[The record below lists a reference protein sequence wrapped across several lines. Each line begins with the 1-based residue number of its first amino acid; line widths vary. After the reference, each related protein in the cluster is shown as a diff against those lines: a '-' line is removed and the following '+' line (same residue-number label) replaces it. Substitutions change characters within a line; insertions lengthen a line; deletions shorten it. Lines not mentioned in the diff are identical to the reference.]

1 VISGSGGLAEA
12 QYGHRTTKA
21 TETAV
26 LTLQQKQ
33 RWREL
38 ILNELYDRTGGD
50 PLNGLEPSQIVEGVY
65 RRLGYPFFEDAPDQ
79 PEPEQPKPEIVKR
92 IKEELG
98 DASGPEVDQQIRY
111 LEGEGLV
118 RWEGNQIVLTHEGVL
133 HAEKPHRWG

>member
-1 VISGSGGLAEA
+1 
-12 QYGHRTTKA
+12 
-21 TETAV
+21 

-38 ILNELYDRTGGD
+38 ILSELYDRTGGD

-65 RRLGYPFFEDAPDQ
+65 RRLGYPFVEEEPDQ

-111 LEGEGLV
+111 LEDEGLV
-118 RWEGNQIVLTHEGVL
+118 RWEGNQIVLTHEGVR